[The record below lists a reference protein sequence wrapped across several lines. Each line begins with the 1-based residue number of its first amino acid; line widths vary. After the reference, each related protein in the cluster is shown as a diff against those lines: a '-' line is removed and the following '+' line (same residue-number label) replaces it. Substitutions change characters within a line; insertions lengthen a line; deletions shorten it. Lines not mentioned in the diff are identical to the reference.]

1 MSDSELFPGPTNSIG
16 GYREFLA
23 ALVMMVF
30 TLLAILIYLQA
41 SDLNPLLLYRP
52 YADWL
57 NSNVFCNP
65 NHPIY
70 GFLWMF
76 GSLVGTCITI
86 ILGGYVALKIC
97 FITKP

>member
-23 ALVMMVF
+23 ALVMIVF

-41 SDLNPLLLYRP
+41 SDFNPLLLYKP

-57 NSNVFCNP
+57 NSNVFRNP

-76 GSLVGTCITI
+76 GSIAGACITI
-86 ILGGYVALKIC
+86 ILGGYAVNKIC
-97 FITKP
+97 PTSKS

>member
-1 MSDSELFPGPTNSIG
+1 MSDSELFPGPTNFIG
-16 GYREFLA
+16 EYREFLA
-23 ALVMMVF
+23 ALVMIVF

-57 NSNVFCNP
+57 NSNVFRNP

-76 GSLVGTCITI
+76 GSIVGACITI
-86 ILGGYVALKIC
+86 ILGGYIGSKISRVA
-97 FITKP
+97 KP

>member
-23 ALVMMVF
+23 ALVMIVF

-41 SDLNPLLLYRP
+41 SDLNPLLLYKP

-57 NSNVFCNP
+57 NSNVLFSK
-65 NHPIY
+65 NHPNL
-70 GFLWMF
+70 GLLWIF
-76 GSLVGTCITI
+76 GCIVGSCVTV
-86 ILGGYVALKIC
+86 ILGGYAVNKIC
-97 FITKP
+97 PTSKS